1 MTARR
6 PVSQGGFAG
15 RRHGKGV
22 ALAAYRA
29 PQAPAGAAP
38 VQGRVRARPLPDL
51 SQPVALQ
58 APE

>member
-6 PVSQGGFAG
+6 PVYQGGSTG

-29 PQAPAGAAP
+29 SQAPTGAAP
-38 VQGRVRARPLPDL
+38 IQGRVRARPLPDL